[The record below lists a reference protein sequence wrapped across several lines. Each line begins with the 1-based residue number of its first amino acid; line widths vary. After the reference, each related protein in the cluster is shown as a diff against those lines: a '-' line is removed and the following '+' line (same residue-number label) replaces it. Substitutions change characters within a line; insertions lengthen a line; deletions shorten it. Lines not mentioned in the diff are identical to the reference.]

1 MNYLRY
7 LKNAKLIQL
16 LYANGDEDEMKKP
29 DKIYM
34 HDTNLLYA
42 IAPNNAGKSNLQKTF
57 FYNQVSYSM
66 TVKSSPEGD
75 FLVDDRYNFS
85 VNGQKAAKERELYT
99 AADMIE
105 IGSEKE
111 IPLWL
116 FGFLY

>member
-1 MNYLRY
+1 
-7 LKNAKLIQL
+7 
-16 LYANGDEDEMKKP
+16 
-29 DKIYM
+29 M

-42 IAPNNAGKSNLQKTF
+42 IAPNNADKSNLQKTF

-66 TVKSSPEGD
+66 SVKSSSEGD
-75 FLVDDRYNFS
+75 FLVDNLYNFA
-85 VNGQKAAKERELYT
+85 VNGQKSDKVRELYT

-105 IGSEKE
+105 IGSGNE